1 MATHSILCA
10 VVRTASLD
18 TRDAPHTYLLCM
30 TGLFLTLDVVVF
42 QIVHMCGHVDWISE
56 SEPVARLLRS
66 LRIPQ
71 SEVELVL
78 TTVVESSSPNDVSP
92 VFQ

>member
-1 MATHSILCA
+1 MTTHSILCA

-30 TGLFLTLDVVVF
+30 TGLFLTVDVVAF

-56 SEPVARLLRS
+56 SEPVVRLLRS
-66 LRIPQ
+66 LRIPH
-71 SEVELVL
+71 SEEALGL
-78 TTVVESSSPNDVSP
+78 TIVVGSSCVR
-92 VFQ
+92 